1 MGVQLVT
8 PESIGTFVAVAAG
21 TTPPSS
27 APVLSLSSYTDTTID
42 VSCTSV
48 SGATGYKF
56 YKDGSLVATQAGT
69 TYQYTGLT
77 ALTTYALT
85 CKAYNGG
92 GDSSASNTV
101 TQRTF
106 YPNLS
111 DTSKQAIWI
120 DRFRSYKDNN
130 VTLAAAGDTVQSILL
145 PSGWDVLSAGGSVT
159 QSTAGNRPT
168 YQSDGLQSNGTSSYM
183 TLPAALALSGDYTFY
198 WVGTRGAAGRVQM
211 AMGTNSGAGYENIG
225 QDYSD
230 NVSYC
235 TDSGNSNATGGPADN
250 TYCIRR
256 WRRSGSTS
264 YYKAPG
270 ASEVSTVGGSGLITL
285 NVILARRGQAPIVYT
300 NTSCRLNQ
308 WVVYKANITPGSAD
322 DLKIIAALQVLE
334 SGVTGP

>member
-8 PESIGTFVAVAAG
+8 PESIGTFVAVEAG
-21 TTPPSS
+21 ASPPSS

-56 YKDGSLVATQAGT
+56 YQDGVLVATQAGT

-85 CKAYNGG
+85 CKAYNGA
-92 GDSSASNTV
+92 GDSSTSNTV
-101 TQRTF
+101 TQRTD
-106 YPNLS
+106 YPQLS

-130 VTLAAAGDTVQSILL
+130 VTLAVAGETVQSITL

-159 QSTAGNRPT
+159 QSTSGARPT
-168 YQSDGLQSNGTSSYM
+168 YQSNGLQSNGTSSHM
-183 TLPAALALSGDYTFY
+183 ILPASLALTGDYTFY
-198 WVGTRGAAGRVQM
+198 WVGTRGAAARVQM

-230 NVSYC
+230 NTCYC
-235 TDSGNSNATGGPADN
+235 TDVSGTNATGGPSDN

-270 ASEVSTVGGSGLITL
+270 ASEVSSAGGSGTINL
-285 NVILARRGQAPIVYT
+285 NIIMARIGSAPIVYSNT
-300 NTSCRLNQ
+300 NCRLNQ
-308 WVVYKANITPGSAD
+308 FVIYKANITPGSAD
-322 DLKIIAALQVLE
+322 DLKVIAALQALE
-334 SGVTGP
+334 SGVAGP